1 MSTMLIF
8 IAITTCVILVI
19 LSYFLGKAVERVRL
33 EHEVWDRGFETG
45 MTAGKMYGRYAFRKE
60 DIKKDA
66 TEKSEEEA

>member
-8 IAITTCVILVI
+8 IVVTICVILVI

-33 EHEVWDRGFETG
+33 EHEVWDKGFEAG
-45 MTAGKMYGRYAFRKE
+45 MTAGKMYGRYAFCKE
-60 DIKKDA
+60 NAKKDA